1 MIAYTLVGN
10 SLFCTILEGTFAK
23 WFGYADGDGFHR
35 IFSAGA
41 YLVFALL
48 TLPLQLMKD
57 TSKFGAVGYL
67 AIITLFYIL
76 IVTVMQTNTYTAH
89 RKEDHITMFKF
100 DNPLLMLQDIGCF
113 TFALY
118 FMDCVFL
125 IRNDMGKAGTEKNII
140 KMGGMSIL
148 TMLIPFFAIGTLGYI
163 SLGDAAMNVDIF
175 PARPALEGSND
186 IAMTIGQVLV
196 VLSVILANMSRVIAM
211 KCHVF
216 DMMGKEINSKNNILW
231 TVCTMFIPSICA
243 FVYPAVNDWVS
254 LLGAFCMATLLI
266 GLPGIVGMAIFK
278 EKGKTLQYVLILCWV
293 VFWLV
298 ISYTSAVLTA
308 LKMVGVINL
317 EN

>member
-1 MIAYTLVGN
+1 MIVHVGN

-23 WFGYADGDGFHR
+23 WLGYTSGDGFHR
-35 IFSAGA
+35 IFSACS

-48 TLPLQLMKD
+48 TLPLQLMND

-76 IVTVMQTNTYTAH
+76 IITCMQTNDYTAH
-89 RKEDHITMFKF
+89 RTEEHITLFKF
-100 DNPLLMLQDIGCF
+100 DNPLLMIQDIGCF

-140 KMGGMSIL
+140 RMGAMSII

-175 PARPALEGSND
+175 PARPPIEGSND
-186 IAMTIGQVLV
+186 IAMTIGQCLV
-196 VLSVILANMSRVIAM
+196 VFSVVLANMSRVIAM

-216 DMMGKEINSKNNILW
+216 DMMGKKITAKNNMLW
-231 TVCTMFIPSICA
+231 TLCTMFIPSIIA
-243 FVYPAVNDWVS
+243 FVYPQVNDWVS

-266 GLPGIVGMAIFK
+266 GLPGIIGMSIFRQ
-278 EKGKTLQYVLILCWV
+278 KGKTLQYVLILCWV
-293 VFWLV
+293 IFWICL
-298 ISYTSAVLTA
+298 SYTSAVLTA
-308 LKMVGVINL
+308 LKMFGVLNL